1 MDGFNPRVALRMP
14 SPRVDGLITK
24 SLEGQASSKDTFR
37 APSPKWTSTPKYPKN
52 LIDPQGDECIVT

>member
-1 MDGFNPRVALRMP
+1 MP
-14 SPRVDGLITK
+14 SPREDGLITK

-52 LIDPQGDECIVT
+52 LIDPQGDKCIVT